1 MRYFETLDTA
11 NEVCLRR
18 AKKLMTLCGVRGEA
32 ERCNTFRQ
40 SGDDCTWWVLHYAE
54 VEAREHHGEGQGA
67 CLSLKHE
74 ERKPQLKRCLKLASQ
89 QLEAARNT
97 WLQKE
102 QKEMAQTEAMRRMV
116 QKRIGHKAY
125 VRAELEK
132 MRQRAA
138 LAAEVIHK
146 GTKDLAEP
154 EISVEKKKQSEKKL
168 NINIDEALQK

>member
-1 MRYFETLDTA
+1 MLRASKLLKICGLDPK
-11 NEVCLRR
+11 V
-18 AKKLMTLCGVRGEA
+18 
-32 ERCNTFRQ
+32 ERTNIFRQ

-74 ERKPQLKRCLKLASQ
+74 ERKPQLQRCLKLASQ

-116 QKRIGHKAY
+116 QDEKVSKKGSVVDERTAKLMSAMRQHAGHKIP
-125 VRAELEK
+125 LEAVLDSNK
-132 MRQRAA
+132 AQEWLKAA
-138 LAAEVIHK
+138 I
-146 GTKDLAEP
+146 
-154 EISVEKKKQSEKKL
+154 KKSE
-168 NINIDEALQK
+168 E